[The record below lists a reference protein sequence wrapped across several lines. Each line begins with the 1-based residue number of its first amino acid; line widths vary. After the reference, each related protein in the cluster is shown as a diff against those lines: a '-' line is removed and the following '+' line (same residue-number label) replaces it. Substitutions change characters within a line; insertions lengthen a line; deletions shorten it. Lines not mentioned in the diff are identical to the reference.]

1 MSEMLIFF
9 RKSFPAVH
17 GARPFQLFF
26 VPWFG
31 TNYNLIIK
39 LYIHII
45 IDNILHKF
53 FNRLGHNQHSH
64 IHLSET
70 LYLSKFYHHNNI

>member
-1 MSEMLIFF
+1 MSKMLIFP

-17 GARPFQLFF
+17 EARPFQLFF
-26 VPWFG
+26 FPWFD

-45 IDNILHKF
+45 IDNISHKS
-53 FNRLGHNQHSH
+53 FNGLGHNQQIH
-64 IHLSET
+64 IHLS
-70 LYLSKFYHHNNI
+70 

>member
-1 MSEMLIFF
+1 MPKMLIFF
-9 RKSFPAVH
+9 IKSFPAVH
-17 GARPFQLFF
+17 EARPFQLFF

-31 TNYNLIIK
+31 TNYNLIIQ

-45 IDNILHKF
+45 IDNILHQF

-64 IHLSET
+64 IHLCGI
-70 LYLSKFYHHNNI
+70 LDLSKFYHHNNI